1 MNALC
6 GGVQIVAAPDA
17 AGRTMLRKQ
26 WFSPPVHI
34 SKPHYDDGW
43 LVVNLASPSPGLL
56 AGDRVDAGVTVEQG
70 ARLLIT
76 APSANRIHNTGE
88 GHAQLTQSFHV
99 DAGAALDVCP
109 EYLIPQAGARYI
121 QQTTLRVARGATLL
135 WTEMIAP
142 GRAARGELFAFADLR
157 LSTDL
162 YHGDE
167 YVVRER
173 YHLTPAAMTPLR
185 AQFHAGYYASML
197 CISPDLP
204 ADAPTLRA
212 LTEKFSLRETWF
224 GATQLRPGAWAIK
237 IVTADSP
244 TLRATVSA
252 ARAALFRA
260 MKRKP
265 ANLRRTTGENGAVAA
280 TREAQDT

>member
-1 MNALC
+1 
-6 GGVQIVAAPDA
+6 
-17 AGRTMLRKQ
+17 MLRKQ
-26 WFSPPVHI
+26 WFSPPIHI
-34 SKPHYDDGW
+34 SKPHHDDGW

-56 AGDRVDAGVTVEQG
+56 AGDRVDARVTVEQG

-99 DAGAALDVCP
+99 HAGAALDVCP
-109 EYLIPQAGARYI
+109 EYLIPHAGARYI
-121 QQTTLRVARGATLL
+121 QQTTLRIAQGATLL

-142 GRAARGELFAFADLR
+142 GRAASGELFAFADLR
-157 LSTDL
+157 LSTDV

-167 YVVRER
+167 YIARER
-173 YHLTPAAMTPLR
+173 YHLTPAAMAPLR
-185 AQFHAGYYASML
+185 AQFRAGYYVSML

-204 ADAPTLRA
+204 ADTATLRG
-212 LTEKFSLRETWF
+212 LTENLSAREAWL
-224 GATQLRPGAWAIK
+224 GATQLRPGAWAVK
-237 IVTADSP
+237 IVAADSP

-252 ARAALFRA
+252 ARAALFAA

-265 ANLRRTTGENGAVAA
+265 ANLRRTTGENGRAA
-280 TREAQDT
+280 ACVAQDV